1 MKIVIL
7 DASETSR
14 IRTEDLLTDLS
25 VLAQDI
31 YSFDNAEE
39 ALEFITD
46 EGSDLV
52 FSSLALTDSDGIS
65 FTDLLLHKYP
75 KMVSKLFITSSS
87 KDSQHFQEFK
97 EVGAKRF
104 INKPIKEDYFK
115 HFISHE
121 INKIL
126 SNKTIGQ

>member
-14 IRTEDLLTDLS
+14 IRTEDLLTDLN
-25 VLAQDI
+25 VLVQDI
-31 YSFDNAEE
+31 YSFDNAED
-39 ALEFITD
+39 ALDFITD
-46 EGSDLV
+46 EGADIV
-52 FSSLALTDSDGIS
+52 FSSLALTDIDGIS
-65 FTDLLLHKYP
+65 FTDVLLRKFP

-87 KDSQHFQEFK
+87 KDKQHFQEFK

-104 INKPIKEDYFK
+104 IHKPIKEDHFK

-121 INKIL
+121 VNKIM
-126 SNKTIGQ
+126 SNETIS

>member
-14 IRTEDLLTDLS
+14 IRTEDLLTDLK

-46 EGSDLV
+46 ESPDLV
-52 FSSLALTDSDGIS
+52 FSSLSLTDSDGVS
-65 FTDLLLHKYP
+65 FADLLLYKFP

-97 EVGAKRF
+97 EVGVKRF
-104 INKPIKEDYFK
+104 IHKPIKEDYFK

-126 SNKTIGQ
+126 SSEPIGQ